1 MSPACH
7 GFGSEQPRSS
17 ALQSYAIFDLDFK
30 LRWKHVESFAST
42 FKLAQPSPSSS
53 ILVSIDIK
61 PRWKRVERFAF
72 TFKFAQPFPHPSIKV
87 SGGPKTLD
95 GTLSRLATLRGRL
108 SKRIQSNFSRVIKAF
123 SLVLK
128 PTVRLAW
135 YFEFPSSFLLH
146 LANISRL
153 AGAASAICFSTHVVT
168 LLARG
173 RRRVKACQKMFP
185 LDIDPENFRKIS
197 EVLEERLLM
206 YQIDPLTPLCQCD
219 DRLSPL
225 SAQSAKGHYHC
236 ALVLDYASASAARGG
251 RARTADDGVERGAAV
266 HCASS
271 TVPPVV
277 FATNGFY
284 AAPVAAAAPTL
295 SPQQDPPTRPAMP
308 PHRFAAHAL
317 AAICAV
323 RTPARARQNRMVS
336 FAEHEAAA
344 ASGALMEVQ
353 PRRPRQPWAATAAR
367 RGAYPFTTRSS
378 GSRTPSTPRTTRACR
393 SRPLNI
399 AGTTLMEMFTVGAS
413 YPFNAGIPYCD

>member
-1 MSPACH
+1 MTQPTSRSVVLAPLLCLTTPCTSSFSGDGSLRSLIARPRRTDGSHPVIHWHLCVNATTACH
-7 GFGSEQPRSS
+7 LCPLK
-17 ALQSYAIFDLDFK
+17 APKVTTTA
-30 LRWKHVESFAST
+30 
-42 FKLAQPSPSSS
+42 PSC
-53 ILVSIDIK
+53 
-61 PRWKRVERFAF
+61 
-72 TFKFAQPFPHPSIKV
+72 
-87 SGGPKTLD
+87 
-95 GTLSRLATLRGRL
+95 
-108 SKRIQSNFSRVIKAF
+108 
-123 SLVLK
+123 
-128 PTVRLAW
+128 
-135 YFEFPSSFLLH
+135 Y
-146 LANISRL
+146 
-153 AGAASAICFSTHVVT
+153 
-168 LLARG
+168 
-173 RRRVKACQKMFP
+173 
-185 LDIDPENFRKIS
+185 
-197 EVLEERLLM
+197 
-206 YQIDPLTPLCQCD
+206 
-219 DRLSPL
+219 
-225 SAQSAKGHYHC
+225 
-236 ALVLDYASASAARGG
+236 YASASAARGG
-251 RARTADDGVERGAAV
+251 RARTADDGAERGAAV